1 MFLKGL
7 FLNGNFIRIRKF
19 IVGEKKM
26 DQATNLRRIIKEE
39 SGKIQKLKEYKK
51 DSKSSRINGPL
62 VIAVTSGKGG
72 VGKTNIVGNL
82 AIAYQRMK
90 KKALIFDADLG
101 LANIDIIYGINPKH
115 TIEEVISGEKELSQI
130 IVKGPEGVAIIPA
143 SSGVQELAHL
153 SEGHKINLL
162 NEFDILNKKFDILL
176 IDTSAGIS
184 SNVTYFNLAAQE
196 RIVVVTPEPTS
207 ITDAYAL
214 IKVMFNKHE
223 VKNFYLLMNMVKD
236 EKEAKSVYKNLSSVI
251 AKFMGSISID
261 YAGYIPYDKHLHKS
275 VSRREPV
282 SCCYPEASSS
292 HSFKKLAEY
301 LLIQAMERSN
311 DGNIKFFWKRSMAG
325 AAS

>member
-1 MFLKGL
+1 
-7 FLNGNFIRIRKF
+7 
-19 IVGEKKM
+19 M

-39 SGKIQKLKEYKK
+39 SGKVQKLKEYKK
-51 DSKSSRINGPL
+51 DREFSKIKGPL

-115 TIEEVISGEKELSQI
+115 TIEEVISGEKELSQV

-143 SSGVQELAHL
+143 SSGVQDLTHL

-162 NEFDILNKKFDILL
+162 NEFDTLNRKFDVLL

-184 SNVTYFNLAAQE
+184 TNVTYFNLAAQE

-236 EKEAKSVYKNLSSVI
+236 EKEAKSVFKNLSSVI

-261 YAGYIPYDKHLHKS
+261 YAGYIPYDKYLHES

-282 SCCYPEASSS
+282 SCCFPEASSS
-292 HSFKKLAEY
+292 QSFKKLADY
-301 LLIQAMERSN
+301 LLIHTMGRSS
-311 DGNIKFFWKRSMAG
+311 DGNIKFFFKRLMAG
-325 AAS
+325 ATG

>member
-1 MFLKGL
+1 
-7 FLNGNFIRIRKF
+7 
-19 IVGEKKM
+19 M

-39 SGKIQKLKEYKK
+39 SGKIRKLKEYKK
-51 DSKSSRINGPL
+51 DRESSKINSPL

-162 NEFDILNKKFDILL
+162 NEFDILNSKFDILL

-214 IKVMFNKHE
+214 IKVMFNKHG

-236 EKEAKSVYKNLSSVI
+236 EKEAKSVYKNLSSVV

-261 YAGYIPYDKHLHKS
+261 YAGYIPYDKHLHES

-292 HSFKKLAEY
+292 HSFKKLADY
-301 LLIQAMERSN
+301 LLIQTMGRSN
-311 DGNIKFFWKRSMAG
+311 DGSIKFFFKRLMAG
-325 AAS
+325 AAG